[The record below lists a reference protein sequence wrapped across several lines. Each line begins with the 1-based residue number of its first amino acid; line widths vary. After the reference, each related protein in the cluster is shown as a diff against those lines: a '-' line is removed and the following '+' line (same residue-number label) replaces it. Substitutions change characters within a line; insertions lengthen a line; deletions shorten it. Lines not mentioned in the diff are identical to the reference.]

1 MEWEG
6 GIIKTVFQEPCDS
19 CLRWLPVSHISP
31 KNALPSFPSVF
42 DKPPARASFH
52 HSAPLSPVAQL
63 QKPEHGL
70 LLGSQRQ
77 ETEGARLVGGGWA
90 RGGACGQPEPGSGSG
105 PAAPPCL
112 EDAAAVLR
120 KATSFPAESGRFRNC
135 LACFLTF
142 CNCSCCVPT
151 LSLSQH
157 RKTASLRHQGAAVSV
172 YFVKGRALCSCS
184 QLLSELA

>member
-1 MEWEG
+1 M
-6 GIIKTVFQEPCDS
+6 
-19 CLRWLPVSHISP
+19 
-31 KNALPSFPSVF
+31 
-42 DKPPARASFH
+42 
-52 HSAPLSPVAQL
+52 
-63 QKPEHGL
+63 
-70 LLGSQRQ
+70 
-77 ETEGARLVGGGWA
+77 VGGGWA

-157 RKTASLRHQGAAVSV
+157 RKTARLRHQGAAVSV

-184 QLLSELA
+184 QLLSELACASFCSEVHTGIGKLSVQHVTVLKKKKSTLFFKCCNSNFDVHFLLLLFL